1 MKQCPKCHSN
11 NNDEAKFCADCGAP
25 MQAGASKPSG
35 GSKLI
40 TIGRNPQNTL
50 RLEGSGISNFH
61 CELEINGG
69 TCTIR
74 DKNSTNG
81 IYINGKR
88 VTSATLQKG
97 DTVTLGKSHILD
109 WQNLITTGGYAPPSK
124 SALGNTGKK
133 EYFIGRN
140 PDCDRV
146 IDNIKVSRRHCRLY
160 QEGDSWFVEDLG
172 SSNGTFLNG
181 VKVLKSKIISSD
193 ILTVGGVPFSL
204 ESLHGGSKKSLDEI
218 SISAQH
224 LIYYGGEKRLID
236 DISLN
241 ISPGQFIGLIGG
253 SGAGKTT
260 LMYLICGI
268 NKPSSGDVR
277 INGESLVANPE
288 SFKGVFGYV
297 PQDDILHRELEVRE
311 SLLYTGRLRLG
322 HQFEETE
329 IDERAGKV
337 IKKLRLQEAENVKI
351 GSPEKKGISGGQ
363 RKKVNLAQELMT
375 DPNILVLDEPTSGLD
390 PRSDR
395 EVMQILRG
403 IADEG
408 RTVLLTT
415 HNISE
420 ANFKY
425 FTHVIVLAKN
435 GKLAFFGPSSEVNE
449 YFGVDDPV
457 KIFDELDKFTP
468 DQWKQKF
475 RNSKYFD
482 NFANP
487 DTIIRKPQTQNK
499 TVPQTADIF
508 NQLTTLTSRYLKIKM
523 RDTINLIFLLIQA
536 PLIALFINLLFKQ
549 NGDEFKALF
558 ILVVS
563 TIWLGC
569 SNAVR
574 EIVNERSIYKRERMV
589 NLSIPAY
596 LTSKLAVLFMF
607 SVVQTFSLLII
618 TGSYFNFANDVQLYF
633 VLLLSSFTST
643 VLGLLLSSFSKTEAF
658 ALTILPLVLI
668 PVVIFAGLVQTF
680 EAMKNS
686 GIHILAGFWLS
697 RWVYELVLITSNPEE
712 GVKALGFNTEGAG
725 IAFTIIVLMFFTFV
739 SGLVWKLK
747 SLDKKK

>member
-1 MKQCPKCHSN
+1 MKVCPGCGSK
-11 NNDEAKFCADCGAP
+11 NNDVAKFCVDCGAP
-25 MQAGASKPSG
+25 MLQINGTSKV
-35 GSKLI
+35 I
-40 TIGRNPQNTL
+40 TIGRGAGNSVVFNNPAV
-50 RLEGSGISNFH
+50 SNFH
-61 CELEINGG
+61 CELVIKNGVVVV
-69 TCTIR
+69 T
-74 DKNSTNG
+74 DKNSSNG
-81 IYINGKR
+81 VFVNGVRITTK
-88 VTSATLQKG
+88 ALKKG
-97 DTVTLGKSHILD
+97 DVVTLGSKFVFD
-109 WQNLITTGGYAPPSK
+109 WEDYSTGGAGSPAVPDSSSNGK
-124 SALGNTGKK
+124 S
-133 EYFIGRN
+133 EYIIGRD
-140 PDCDRV
+140 PSCDRQ
-146 IDNIKVSRRHCRLY
+146 IDNIKVSRKHCRLFL
-160 QEGDSWFVEDLG
+160 EGNSWFVEDLG

-181 VKVLKSKIISSD
+181 AKVLKSKIISSD

-204 ESLHGGSKKSLDEI
+204 ESLRGGSKESLDEL

-224 LIYYGGEKRLID
+224 LIYFGGEKRLID

-241 ISPGQFIGLIGG
+241 ISPGQFIGIIGG

-268 NKPSSGDVR
+268 NKPASGDVK

-322 HQFEETE
+322 HQIQEDE

-363 RKKVNLAQELMT
+363 RKKVNLGQELMT

-408 RTVLLTT
+408 RTVLLIT

-435 GKLAFFGPSSEVNE
+435 GKLAFFGPSSEVKE
-449 YFGVDDPV
+449 YFGVEDPAQ
-457 KIFDELDKFTP
+457 IFDELDKLTP
-468 DQWKQKF
+468 DEWKQKF
-475 RNSKYFD
+475 KNSRYYN

-487 DTIIRKPQTQNK
+487 DTIIKKPQNTK
-499 TVPQTADIF
+499 RPVPQTADLL
-508 NQLTTLTSRYLKIKM
+508 NQMVTLTSRYLKIMM
-523 RDTINLIFLLIQA
+523 RDTLNLAFLLIQA
-536 PLIALFINLLFKQ
+536 PFIAILINILFKQ
-549 NGDEFKALF
+549 KEGETTALF
-558 ILVVS
+558 VLTVS
-563 TIWLGC
+563 SIWLGC
-569 SNAVR
+569 SNSVR
-574 EIVNERSIYKRERMV
+574 EIVKERSIYKRERMV

-596 LTSKLAVLFMF
+596 LISKLAVLLLF
-607 SVVQTFSLLII
+607 SIFQTFILVVI
-618 TGSYFNFANDVQLYF
+618 TSNRFNFENDVQLF
-633 VLLLSSFTST
+633 LILLLASFTST
-643 VLGLLLSSFSKTEAF
+643 VMGLLLSAFSKTDAF

-668 PVVIFAGLVQTF
+668 PMVIFAGMVQPF
-680 EAMKNS
+680 RAMAES
-686 GIHILAGFWLS
+686 GIDILAGFWLS
-697 RWVYELVLITSNPEE
+697 RWVFELTLLTSYDLEVN
-712 GVKALGFNTEGAG
+712 KMGFNIDGAW
-725 IAFTIIVLMFFTFV
+725 IAFGVILTMLLCFI

-747 SLDKKK
+747 SLDKRK